1 MDASSAIDT
10 ASSAAT
16 GADSAQSGAMSF
28 VELFMHAD
36 WVVKIVMSVLIL
48 ASLWSWAVIVQ
59 KSLMFGR
66 INKEANTFE
75 GALSSGRALDDIAA
89 GLGAHPKE
97 PFQKLL
103 VIVTGAWRDSKS
115 KTLSGSQG
123 DMLVAQVDRELNH
136 VIALESDS
144 IEEGLSGLAVVATA
158 SPFMGLFGTVWGI
171 MNAFSNI
178 ASQGNT
184 NLTTVAPAISE
195 ALFATAM
202 GLAAAIPAYVAFNL
216 FNARTGRFTSRM
228 EGFAD
233 ELMVSLTR
241 RLGDKIG

>member
-1 MDASSAIDT
+1 MDASSATDT
-10 ASSAAT
+10 AS
-16 GADSAQSGAMSF
+16 GAQIGVESGAMGF
-28 VELFMHAD
+28 VHLFMHAD
-36 WVVKIVMSVLIL
+36 LVVQAVMSILIL
-48 ASLWSWAVIVQ
+48 ASVVSWILIVQ
-59 KSLMFGR
+59 KVMMFGR

-75 GALSSGRALDDIAA
+75 SALSSGRALDDIAA
-89 GLGAHPKE
+89 GLGTHPKE

-103 VIVTGAWRDSKS
+103 VIVTSAWKDSKGR
-115 KTLSGSQG
+115 TLSGAQG
-123 DMLVAQVDRELNH
+123 DLLVSQVDRELNH
-136 VIALESDS
+136 VIAIESDG
-144 IEEGLSGLAVVATA
+144 IEEGLSLLAVIATA

-171 MNAFSNI
+171 MNAFSSI

>member
-1 MDASSAIDT
+1 MDASSASDT
-10 ASSAAT
+10 AS
-16 GADSAQSGAMSF
+16 SAQSGAMGF
-28 VELFMHAD
+28 VHLFMNAD
-36 WVVKIVMSVLIL
+36 IIVKTVMIVLIL
-48 ASLWSWAVIVQ
+48 ASVISWLLIVQ
-59 KSLMFGR
+59 KAMMFGR

-75 GALSSGRALDDIAA
+75 NALSSGRALDDIAA
-89 GLGAHPKE
+89 SIGTHPKE

-103 VIVTGAWRDSKS
+103 VVVTGAWKDSKGR
-115 KTLSGSQG
+115 TLSGAQG
-123 DMLVAQVDRELNH
+123 DLLVSQVDRELNH
-136 VIALESDS
+136 IIAIESDG
-144 IEEGLSGLAVVATA
+144 IEEGLSLLAVIATA
-158 SPFMGLFGTVWGI
+158 SPFIGLFGTVWGI